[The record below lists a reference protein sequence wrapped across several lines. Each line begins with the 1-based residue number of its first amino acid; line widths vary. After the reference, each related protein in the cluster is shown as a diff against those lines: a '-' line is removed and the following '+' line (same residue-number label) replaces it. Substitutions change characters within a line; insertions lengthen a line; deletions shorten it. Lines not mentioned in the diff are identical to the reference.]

1 MTDVRTLKTAPELLS
16 GSSVVTSFLSITA
29 GLPLVDALES
39 SSCHLAIARD
49 VLNETASNSAASS
62 SHLYAA
68 LTSLEIAKGLLD
80 AAVMAIARDGKEVR
94 HG

>member
-1 MTDVRTLKTAPELLS
+1 M
-16 GSSVVTSFLSITA
+16 
-29 GLPLVDALES
+29 PLVDALES

-62 SHLYAA
+62 SHLYAV